1 MSFSLQINKPSSGN
15 DSMWVWLRK
24 NGVDVPNSATRI
36 LVQGNNSYLVAA
48 WDFIKNLNAG
58 DYLQLMC
65 AVADTAIELQA
76 LPSTAFSPAAPS
88 VLIHITQVNQ

>member
-1 MSFSLQINKPSSGN
+1 
-15 DSMWVWLRK
+15 MWVWLRK
-24 NGVDVPNSATRI
+24 NGIDVPNSATRI
-36 LVQGNNSYLVAA
+36 LVHGNNLYL
-48 WDFIKNLNAG
+48 DAG
-58 DYLQLMC
+58 DYLELMY